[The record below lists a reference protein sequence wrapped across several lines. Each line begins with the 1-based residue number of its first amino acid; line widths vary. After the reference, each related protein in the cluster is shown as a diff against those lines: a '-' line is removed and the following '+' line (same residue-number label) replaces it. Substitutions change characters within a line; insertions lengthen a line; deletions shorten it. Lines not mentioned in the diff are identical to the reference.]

1 VALVMMMVL
10 TISKVRWGASS
21 NSIVLCCNDGG
32 GNEEGVGL
40 GGGGRQV
47 RLVSR

>member
-1 VALVMMMVL
+1 MGEGGGEVALVMMVL

-32 GNEEGVGL
+32 GNEKEQVWEGEIGK
-40 GGGGRQV
+40 
-47 RLVSR
+47 